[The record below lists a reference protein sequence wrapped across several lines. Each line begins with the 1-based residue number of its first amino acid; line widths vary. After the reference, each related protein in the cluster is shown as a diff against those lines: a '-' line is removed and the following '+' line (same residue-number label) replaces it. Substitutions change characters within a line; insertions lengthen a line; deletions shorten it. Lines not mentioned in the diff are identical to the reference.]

1 MVGICA
7 SRKGDITEIKAL
19 SYLLDNGFEVFR
31 NESSTGPV
39 DIVALDIVNNKVIL
53 IDVKTI
59 SPAKST
65 GIIPIPN
72 KTEIQQKLDVQF
84 LIYDKNTNTF
94 TWEEG
99 EWVYDNEQGSC
110 T

>member
-1 MVGICA
+1 MVGICS
-7 SRKGDITEIKAL
+7 SRKGDMTEIKAL

-39 DIVALDIVNNKVIL
+39 DIIAVDTVNNKVIL
-53 IDVKTI
+53 IDVKTL
-59 SPAKST
+59 SPSKYT

-84 LIYDKNTNTF
+84 LFYDKNANTF
-94 TWEEG
+94 TWEE
-99 EWVYDNEQGSC
+99 YDNEQGNS
-110 T
+110 TGHRD